1 MRMTQPQPIDTIVP
15 VYVVPRKAACYDAP
29 GHGWERNFRLRVAAI
44 IRFNGN
50 TSDNSQGK

>member
-1 MRMTQPQPIDTIVP
+1 MTQPQPIDTIVP